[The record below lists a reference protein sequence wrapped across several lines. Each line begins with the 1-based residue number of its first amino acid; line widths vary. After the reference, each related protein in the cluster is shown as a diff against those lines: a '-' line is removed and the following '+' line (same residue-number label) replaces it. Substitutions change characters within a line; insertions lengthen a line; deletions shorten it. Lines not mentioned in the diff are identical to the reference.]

1 MKASAWKLGLGLTRG
16 AVPPGSPAPLL
27 FCLPSFPATFLGFP
41 LVLRASPALTV
52 PDELSGVFLAFAA
65 LLSDL
70 VPRAG

>member
-1 MKASAWKLGLGLTRG
+1 MKASERKFGLGLTRG

-41 LVLRASPALTV
+41 LAFRASLALAV
-52 PDELSGVFLAFAA
+52 PDKVGGAFLAFAA